1 MKFFSFF
8 VSLLTPLIAFSADID
23 LPKEVKG
30 KVGDFI
36 QINSKAITD
45 VEWYIVDPGIQFLP
59 FDLLKD
65 KKTAILFTLN
75 PGKYRVLAWTAKD
88 SKPSPAYLCLVT
100 IEPNDFVPT
109 PTPVPVP
116 VPVEPTALEKRLKP
130 FYIKDDS
137 PDKKTQLNQLKT
149 LFGELQKLSLDTNIT
164 TIGELFKAGAEISTT
179 LLVDKVLVELRAEL
193 NAYMDE
199 TLPRV
204 SNQVLDQKTKELC
217 FSVFGEIKKT
227 LDKLGE

>member
-1 MKFFSFF
+1 MKLFSFF
-8 VSLLTPLIAFSADID
+8 ALFLTPLFALSADID

-36 QINSKAITD
+36 QINSKATTD
-45 VEWYIVDPGIQFLP
+45 VEWYIIDPGVQFLP

-75 PGKYRVLAWTAKD
+75 PGRYRVLAWTAKD

-109 PTPVPVP
+109 PPP

-130 FYIKDDS
+130 FYVNETS
-137 PDKKTQLNQLKT
+137 ADKKMQLVQLKT
-149 LFGELQKLSLDTNIT
+149 LFIELQKLSQDPKIT
-164 TIGELFKAGAEISTT
+164 TVGELFKAGAEISSN
-179 LLVDKVLVELRAEL
+179 LLAEKVLVDLRTEL
-193 NAYMDE
+193 NSYMDE

-204 SNQVLDQKTKELC
+204 SNQILDQKTKDLC

>member
-1 MKFFSFF
+1 MKLFSFF
-8 VSLLTPLIAFSADID
+8 VLLLTPLVAFSADID

-45 VEWYIVDPGIQFLP
+45 VEWYIVDAGIQFLP

-100 IEPNDFVPT
+100 IEPNDFIPT
-109 PTPVPVP
+109 PTPVPV
-116 VPVEPTALEKRLKP
+116 EPTVLEKRLKP
-130 FYIKDDS
+130 FYIKDTS
-137 PDKKTQLNQLKT
+137 PDKKIQLNQLKT
-149 LFGELQKLSLDTNIT
+149 LFGELQKLSLDANIT

-179 LLVDKVLVELRAEL
+179 LLADKILSELRAEL

-204 SNQVLDQKTKELC
+204 SSQALDQKTKELC